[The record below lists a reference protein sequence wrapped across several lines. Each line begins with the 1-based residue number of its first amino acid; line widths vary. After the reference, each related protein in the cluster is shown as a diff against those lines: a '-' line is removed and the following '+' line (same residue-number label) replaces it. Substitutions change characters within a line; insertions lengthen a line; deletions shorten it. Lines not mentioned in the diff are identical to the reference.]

1 FSDMGNSYISFTVQD
16 LDRVVAHIKKHVIPK
31 WKGTRFIQDPPMKFP
46 LRGEICT
53 STFLVSPWGMWI
65 ELTCWSKSKNPWQGL
80 CIQELPTPS
89 FLVDLDIVDHNIKLM
104 KSRIKNN
111 W

>member
-31 WKGTRFIQDPPMKFP
+31 WKGTRFIQDPPMQFP

-65 ELTCWSKSKNPWQGL
+65 ELTCWSQSKELGTVVKAKQKKVKNKHIDQH
-80 CIQELPTPS
+80 IDQLPTPS
-89 FLVDLDIVDHNIKLM
+89 F
-104 KSRIKNN
+104 
-111 W
+111 